1 MREGSAT
8 MASMSFCLLSGV
20 KTQENIKITELE
32 QQVQTSEECVA
43 VKDEFKYGHR
53 CG

>member
-1 MREGSAT
+1 MREGSAS
-8 MASMSFCLLSGV
+8 MASMSFCLLSGA
-20 KTQENIKITELE
+20 KTQEKIKITELE
-32 QQVQTSEECVA
+32 RRVQTSVECVA